1 MITFAVLSN
10 DGRDMDLEARVSVTA
25 EYAPDREYQARRD
38 VRLAL
43 QKAAATFPPEWPRDL
58 TDWCRVWWAD
68 SLGAVRVT
76 MPVAMGRH
84 VLALQE
90 REVLQEAAS

>member
-1 MITFAVLSN
+1 MTTFTVTKN
-10 DGRDMDLEARVSVTA
+10 NGRDIWLEARVPVYGD
-25 EYAPDREYQARRD
+25 YATHREDSARRQ
-38 VRLAL
+38 VRRAL
-43 QKAAATFPPEWPRDL
+43 KAAATTFPPEWPRDL